1 MASEPKIIPPTL
13 TDDLASVPLAPDVV
27 TLTDLIISH
36 FDFLN
41 PISPR
46 GFES

>member
-1 MASEPKIIPPTL
+1 LSFFVFLRMFQSVATL
-13 TDDLASVPLAPDVV
+13 HFAPDVV

-41 PISPR
+41 PISTR
-46 GFES
+46 GFDS